1 MCWRSSPG
9 LDLQPYE
16 LHMESCAL
24 RPRMETVLETLFRLL
39 TTWQVGRENFII
51 LSFSV
56 KLSRYRNA
64 DDKGESKYSSYLF
77 LASVLHGGEWSGS
90 HPGRALPPGK
100 DTRYPL
106 GRRLDGP
113 GADLDTEARGK
124 IFYLCQGSNPVVQS
138 VVRHCTD
145 WVTPARLSLC
155 T

>member
-1 MCWRSSPG
+1 MEWSMCWRSSPG

-16 LHMESCAL
+16 LHMESRAL
-24 RPRMETVLETLFRLL
+24 RSRMEMVLETLFRLL

-51 LSFSV
+51 RSFSV

-64 DDKGESKYSSYLF
+64 NDKGESKYSSYLF
-77 LASVLHGGEWSGS
+77 LTSVLHRVSGQG
-90 HPGRALPPGK
+90 HTPGK

-106 GRRLDGP
+106 DTRLDGP